1 LQTLV
6 ARKGQEKGKVF
17 WAPETVR
24 IVVPVL
30 LVLRGPKVPKTLTVE
45 SGLTFCLALS
55 GEAKDVSQTS
65 ATLIPTLWQSIAPVS
80 INLMKEARDMCDKSV
95 GRLG

>member
-30 LVLRGPKVPKTLTVE
+30 LVLSRPKVLKTLMVE
-45 SGLTFCLALS
+45 SGLTFSLVLAS
-55 GEAKDVSQTS
+55 ESRDVSQTR
-65 ATLIPTLWQSIAPVS
+65 ATLILTLWQDTAS
-80 INLMKEARDMCDKSV
+80 INLMKDARDMRNKSA